1 MKRSFIEYGGLK
13 QVCPINFRALWLI
26 SLQEG
31 IFRLAGEQTEIKRLK
46 EIMNKK
52 EFVSSNDINTIASL
66 IKVFS
71 MKQVVLSAVLI
82 LNI

>member
-1 MKRSFIEYGGLK
+1 M
-13 QVCPINFRALWLI
+13 NFWALWLI